1 MTAVQFLLVA
11 GIPTLVVTL
20 AVVVSII
27 IDHGHFN
34 RIDRQLDSIEHLIDS
49 SESIIRAAR

>member
-20 AVVVSII
+20 AVVVSMII
-27 IDHGHFN
+27 EHRHFN
-34 RIDRQLDSIEHLIDS
+34 RIDRQLGSIEHLIDS
-49 SESIIRAAR
+49 SESTIRATR